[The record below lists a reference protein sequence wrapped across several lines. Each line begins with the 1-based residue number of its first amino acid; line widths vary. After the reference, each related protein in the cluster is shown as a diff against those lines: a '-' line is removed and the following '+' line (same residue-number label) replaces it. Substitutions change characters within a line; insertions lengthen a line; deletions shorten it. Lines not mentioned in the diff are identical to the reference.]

1 MYHFDKDFNEKIQ
14 WCISKAD
21 FYAYQAYITADLK
34 RSYTLRNHSIS
45 TEIKSIHITRHVF
58 DEISIKV
65 LVWDM
70 DLESCDIVN
79 SSIYLTFMLVKGIC
93 RVEIEGNVVC
103 DIRIQT
109 SDEISKNYTL
119 IEMPKIK
126 KVLYKNPATIV
137 FWTDGSKTVIKC
149 QKNDKYDPEKGL
161 AMAILKKIN
170 GNTGYY
176 YNEFKKWLPKKG
188 ENDNVRK

>member
-21 FYAYQAYITADLK
+21 AYAYQAYITTYLGK
-34 RSYTLRNHSIS
+34 SYSLRNHSIR
-45 TEIKSIHITRHVF
+45 TEIKSIHITRYVF
-58 DEISIKV
+58 DEISIEV

-70 DLESCDIVN
+70 DLESCNIAN
-79 SSIYLTFMLVKGIC
+79 SSIYLTFMLAKGIC
-93 RVEIEGNVVC
+93 RAEIEGNVVC
-103 DIRIQT
+103 DILIQT

-119 IEMPKIK
+119 IEMSKIK

-137 FWTDGSKTVIKC
+137 FWEDGSKTVVKC

-161 AMAILKKIN
+161 AMAILKKMN
-170 GNTGYY
+170 GNTGHYY
-176 YNEFKKWLPKKG
+176 EEFKKWLPKEE

>member
-1 MYHFDKDFNEKIQ
+1 MYHFDKDFNEKTQ

-21 FYAYQAYITADLK
+21 TYAYQAYITTYLGK
-34 RSYTLRNHSIS
+34 PYTLCNHSIR

-137 FWTDGSKTVIKC
+137 FWNDGSKTVVKC
-149 QKNDKYDPEKGL
+149 HREDIYDPEKGL

-170 GNTGYY
+170 GNTGHYY
-176 YNEFKKWLPKKG
+176 KEFKKWLPKER